1 MPTNRYNQRS
11 ADTEIIPAGTRL
23 FRILAADAS
32 YAANSFNM
40 SPRPLHD
47 PFQGRFEP
55 TDPKLGGYIYVSPT
69 IAGAVAEGIL
79 RNQAIPRSG
88 LVHRLWLTNKKIGL
102 LRLQDDVTV
111 ASVYGSHAT
120 KLNLDAS
127 QLCCEYSGYSATR
140 TTGTA
145 ILRKT
150 PRAFG
155 LRYPCR
161 NHDRET
167 SYMLITRGA
176 TPPRL
181 KIEDEMDILLDP
193 AGRKLVLE
201 TLHTEFGL
209 QYAGALPS

>member
-11 ADTEIIPAGTRL
+11 ADTETLPAGTRL
-23 FRILAADAS
+23 YRILAADAA
-32 YAANSFNM
+32 YPANSFNM
-40 SPRPLHD
+40 NPRPLND
-47 PFQGRFEP
+47 PYQGRFEP
-55 TDPKLGGYIYVSPT
+55 TDKKLGGYIYVSPT

-79 RNQAIPRSG
+79 RNKMIPHSG
-88 LVHRLWLTNKKIGL
+88 LVRRVWLTNKKIAL
-102 LRLQDDVTV
+102 LRLQDDITV

-127 QLCCEYSGYSATR
+127 LLCCEHSGYTRTR

-150 PRAFG
+150 PNAFG

-167 SYMLITRGA
+167 SYILVTRGT

-181 KIEDEMDILLDP
+181 QIDDEMDILLDP
-193 AGRKLVLE
+193 AGRKLILE
-201 TLHTEFGL
+201 TLHTEFSL
-209 QYAGALPS
+209 HYAGALPT